1 MGSRCRVGYLVNEMD
16 FTSLMSR
23 YCDGD
28 ASAFRELYL
37 GVAPRLLDH
46 LAATF
51 PDRAYAEALLQS
63 TFLRFHR
70 GRRAYVR
77 GRDPV
82 PWLFAIAD
90 DVAIDAAKNAAKG

>member
-1 MGSRCRVGYLVNEMD
+1 MGSRGQSGYPVDEMD

-28 ASAFRELYL
+28 ASAFREIYL
-37 GVAPRLLDH
+37 GIAPRLLDH
-46 LAATF
+46 LAASF
-51 PDRAYAEALLQS
+51 ADRAHAEALLQS

-90 DVAIDAAKNAAKG
+90 DVAMVATNARP